1 MVHWTSAGVLSFT
14 SVQAERGFV
23 NLTGVDYS
31 QTAIDLAQSVAEEK
45 KYSISFAVS
54 GNCRPFQ
61 RLFVHAGGGVRRGMK
76 CSRELALQFSCLVE
90 HLCQ

>member
-1 MVHWTSAGVLSFT
+1 MGRLSAWLCSRTKHCSMVHRTSAGVLSFT

-45 KYSISFAVS
+45 YSISFGVS
-54 GNCRPFQ
+54 GILGC
-61 RLFVHAGGGVRRGMK
+61 
-76 CSRELALQFSCLVE
+76 FSGCL
-90 HLCQ
+90 CM